1 MTAGRGAYSGDP
13 GSIVAGLCRILHPNF
28 GEFVFHAPGRIKQ
41 DGLGTVPP
49 RVQGDRMS
57 GVALQIAVIVVLA
70 LLNGLLAMSET
81 ALVSSR
87 KARLKQRAEGGDRGA
102 RAALRLAESPNRF
115 LSTVQIGISLVG
127 VLAGAFGGATLAR
140 PLADALR
147 AVPALAPYAGP
158 LAFGTVVVA
167 ITYLSLII
175 GELVPK
181 RLALNGAEAVA
192 SRVAGPMR
200 FLSAITA
207 PAVWFLSISTEGVLR
222 LLGAHQTGAPPV
234 SEQEVEILMEEGA
247 QAGVFE
253 EEERD
258 LVRRALRL
266 DDRPVREL
274 MTPRP
279 HVVWLAADDP
289 PEEMVRQAREAGHSF
304 FPVARKDLDEL
315 LGIASVKEDWARQ
328 ASGKNAN
335 LSGSLRRSPLVP
347 EGAPATSAL
356 EAFKRSGMPVSL
368 VIDERGH
375 IEGLLTLTDVLEA
388 LIGEVPDEE
397 EPAEAGYHTVGGM
410 VMDNLGRVP
419 ATGDC
424 FDWEGFTFE
433 VLDMDGRRVD
443 KVLITPPRGIGTE
456 HAP

>member
-1 MTAGRGAYSGDP
+1 MG
-13 GSIVAGLCRILHPNF
+13 
-28 GEFVFHAPGRIKQ
+28 
-41 DGLGTVPP
+41 
-49 RVQGDRMS
+49 

-87 KARLKQRAEGGDRGA
+87 KARLKQRAEAGDRGA
-102 RAALRLAESPNRF
+102 RAALGLAESPNRF

-147 AVPALAPYAGP
+147 AVPALAPYAGA

-181 RLALNGAEAVA
+181 RLALSGAEAVA

-200 FLSAITA
+200 LLSAITA

-222 LLGAHQTGAPPV
+222 LLGARRTGAPPV
-234 SEQEVEILMEEGA
+234 SEQEVEILMEEGV

-279 HVVWLAADDP
+279 NVVWLDAEDS
-289 PEEMVRQAREAGHSF
+289 PEEILRRAREAGHSF
-304 FPVARKDLDEL
+304 FPVARGDLDDL
-315 LGIASVKEDWARQ
+315 LGIASVKEAWARQ
-328 ASGKNAN
+328 ASGKNAD
-335 LSGSLRRSPLVP
+335 LLGSLRRSPLVP

-356 EAFKRSGMPVSL
+356 EAFKRSGLPVSL

-375 IEGLLTLTDVLEA
+375 IEGLVTLTDVLEA
-388 LIGEVPDEE
+388 LIGEVSDEE
-397 EPAEAGYHTVGGM
+397 EPAEAPIVRREDGSLMVDGLLGANELREHLWLGRLPREEETDYYTVGGM
-410 VMDNLGRVP
+410 VMDSLGRVP
-419 ATGDC
+419 ATGDR

>member
-1 MTAGRGAYSGDP
+1 
-13 GSIVAGLCRILHPNF
+13 
-28 GEFVFHAPGRIKQ
+28 
-41 DGLGTVPP
+41 
-49 RVQGDRMS
+49 
-57 GVALQIAVIVVLA
+57 
-70 LLNGLLAMSET
+70 
-81 ALVSSR
+81 
-87 KARLKQRAEGGDRGA
+87 
-102 RAALRLAESPNRF
+102 
-115 LSTVQIGISLVG
+115 
-127 VLAGAFGGATLAR
+127 
-140 PLADALR
+140 
-147 AVPALAPYAGP
+147 
-158 LAFGTVVVA
+158 VVVA

-181 RLALNGAEAVA
+181 RLALSGAEVVA
-192 SRVAGPMR
+192 SRVAGPIR
-200 FLSAITA
+200 LISAITA
-207 PAVWFLSISTEGVLR
+207 PAVWFLSVSTEGVLR
-222 LLGAHQTGAPPV
+222 LLGVRRTGAPPV

-279 HVVWLAADDP
+279 NVVWLDADDP
-289 PEEMVRQAREAGHSF
+289 PEEILRRAREAGHSF
-304 FPVARKDLDEL
+304 FPVARRDLDDL
-315 LGIASVKEDWARQ
+315 LGIASVKEAWARQ
-328 ASGKNAN
+328 ASGKNAD
-335 LSGSLRRSPLVP
+335 LLGSLRRSPLVP

-356 EAFKRSGMPVSL
+356 EAFKRSGLPVSL

-388 LIGEVPDEE
+388 LIGEVPDED
-397 EPAEAGYHTVGGM
+397 EPAEAPIVRREDGSLMVDGLLGANELREHLGLGGLPREEEADYHTVGGM

-419 ATGDC
+419 ASGDR